1 MEKKKVSMDEK
12 QRRKRVHRKVITFNS
27 DEQKLI
33 ENFCKRYGVKNRTK
47 LFREAI
53 ITVMLQKMEQDHPT
67 LF

>member
-1 MEKKKVSMDEK
+1 MENKKMSMDEK
-12 QRRKRVHRKVITFNS
+12 ERRRRIHRKTIVFNS

-33 ENFCKRYGVKNRTK
+33 DNFCKRYSIKNRTK

-53 ITVMLQKMEQDHPT
+53 ITVILQKLEQDHPT

>member
-1 MEKKKVSMDEK
+1 MEKKKMSMDEK
-12 QRRKRVHRKVITFNS
+12 ERRKRIHRKVIAFNS

-33 ENFCKRYGVKNRTK
+33 DNFCKRYSVKNRAK

>member
-1 MEKKKVSMDEK
+1 MQMTLPEKE
-12 QRRKRVHRKVITFNS
+12 RRKRIHRKTIIFNS

-33 ENFCKRYGVKNRTK
+33 DSFCKRYGVKNRAK